1 MIDFERLFYP
11 RAVGIIGIN
20 EHRFGGGYFLKGLQ
34 TLKYDKPIY
43 LFNPRL
49 KGKEIGGIKVY
60 GSILELDT
68 DILIDYVI
76 LSVPAKLC
84 PSLLEEIGKKGV
96 PFVTIFTS
104 GFSEVG
110 NNDLEQELLQIAKKY
125 NTRIIGPNCLGVHN
139 PKDKLGFGL
148 LYTPEPGRFGLI
160 SQSGSISILML
171 SITNFSYYTYCSKV
185 ISIGNQIDLNVI
197 DFLKYFLT
205 DDDTKII
212 GIYLENLKNQ
222 QIGRQF
228 LDITRKLSISKQKP
242 VILWKVGY
250 GEATKEAIYSHTG
263 GLAGSSKLWEAMA
276 KQSGA
281 ILVQGSYELTSL
293 AMAFNYIDFKQI
305 DRNLGIV
312 ALGGGSSIEVT
323 ELMEINN
330 LSVPKLNEET
340 KEIFKMFLPEIN
352 TIFRNPLDLGAFGY
366 DAERFSRTLITI
378 DQDPNV
384 SVIVFVKPRRI
395 DEDFIAAVIRAK
407 TIIKKPLIGITNKI
421 NDEIDDFKDVLRLKQ
436 ELFKVGVP
444 IFESLELAAKALDR
458 MCSYKEFLEKHKNY
472 HNSRREKI

>member
-1 MIDFERLFYP
+1 MTDLERLFYP

-20 EHRFGGGYFLKGLQ
+20 EHRFGGGFFLKSLQ
-34 TLKYDKPIY
+34 TLKFDKPIY

-49 KGKEIGGIKVY
+49 KGKEIDGIKVY
-60 GSILELDT
+60 GSILELDSN
-68 DILIDYVI
+68 ILIDYII

-84 PSLLEEIGKKGV
+84 PSLLEEIGKKCV

-110 NNDLEQELLQIAKKY
+110 NDDLEQELLHIAKKY
-125 NTRIIGPNCLGVHN
+125 NIRIIGPNCLGVHN
-139 PKDKLGFGL
+139 SKAKLGMGL
-148 LYTPEPGRFGLI
+148 LYTPESGGLGLI
-160 SQSGSISILML
+160 SQSGSVSIYFL
-171 SITNFSYYTYCSKV
+171 SIANFLCHTYCSKV

-222 QIGRQF
+222 QIGQQF
-228 LDITRKLSISKQKP
+228 LEITRKLSIKEKP
-242 VILWKVGY
+242 VLLWKVGY
-250 GEATKEAIYSHTG
+250 GESTKEAIYSHTG
-263 GLAGSSKLWEAMA
+263 GLAGSSRLWEAMA

-458 MCSYKEFLEKHKNY
+458 MCSYREFLEKHKNY

>member
-171 SITNFSYYTYCSKV
+171 SITNFSYYTYCSKI

-197 DFLKYFLT
+197 DFLKYFLN

-222 QIGRQF
+222 QLGRQF

-276 KQSGA
+276 KQCGA
-281 ILVQGSYELTSL
+281 ILVQGSYELASL
-293 AMAFNYIDFKQI
+293 AMAFNYIELKQV
-305 DRNLGIV
+305 DRNLGVV
-312 ALGGGSSIEVT
+312 ALGGGSSIELAET
-323 ELMEINN
+323 MEINN
-330 LSVPKLNEET
+330 LSIPKLNKET
-340 KEIFKMFLPEIN
+340 KEQFKMFLPEIN
-352 TIFRNPLDLGAFGY
+352 TIFRNPLDLGAYGY
-366 DAERFSRTLITI
+366 DAERFSKTLITI
-378 DQDPNV
+378 DQDPTV
-384 SVIVFVKPRRI
+384 SVIVFIKPRHI
-395 DEDFIAAVIRAK
+395 DDEFIAAVIRAK
-407 TIIKKPLIGITNKI
+407 SKIKKPLIGITNKI
-421 NDEIDDFKDVLRLKQ
+421 NDDIDDFKDILRLKQ
-436 ELFKVGVP
+436 ELFKVGIP
-444 IFESLELAAKALDR
+444 IFESIELAAKALDR

-472 HNSRREKI
+472 HNKITKKI

>member
-1 MIDFERLFYP
+1 MTEFERLFYP

-20 EHRFGGGYFLKGLQ
+20 EHRFGGGFFLKSLQ

-49 KGKEIGGIKVY
+49 KGKEIDGIKVY
-60 GSILELDT
+60 GSILDLDT
-68 DILIDYVI
+68 DTIIDYVI

-110 NNDLEQELLQIAKKY
+110 NDDLEQELLQIAKKN

-139 PKDKLGFGL
+139 PKAKLGIGL
-148 LYTPEPGRFGLI
+148 LYTPESGRLGLI
-160 SQSGSISILML
+160 SQSGSISIYML
-171 SITNFSYYTYCSKV
+171 SIANFICYTYCSKV

-228 LDITRKLSISKQKP
+228 LEITRKLTVSKEKP

-250 GEATKEAIYSHTG
+250 GESTKEAIYSHTG
-263 GLAGSSKLWEAMA
+263 GLAGSSNLWEAMA

-293 AMAFNYIDFKQI
+293 AMAFNFIDLKQI
-305 DRNLGIV
+305 NRNLGIV

-330 LSVPKLNEET
+330 LSIPKLNKETEE
-340 KEIFKMFLPEIN
+340 KFKMFLPEIN

-366 DAERFSRTLITI
+366 DAERFSKTLIAI

-384 SVIVFVKPRRI
+384 SVIVFVKPRHI
-395 DEDFIAAVIRAK
+395 DEDFIAAVIKAK
-407 TIIKKPLIGITNKI
+407 TKIKKPLIGITNKI
-421 NDEIDDFKDVLRLKQ
+421 NDEIDVFKDVLRLKQ
-436 ELFKVGVP
+436 ELFNVGVP
-444 IFESLELAAKALDR
+444 IFESMELAAKALDR
-458 MCSYKEFLEKHKNY
+458 MCSYKEFLEKYKNY
-472 HNSRREKI
+472 NLTLANT